1 MSTLSGDSGNQLIPN
16 MAGKA
21 MTVKGPIEPDQ
32 LGTTLMHEHLFID
45 LRKSGAPNENV
56 PATEA
61 ALWEQKL
68 TLDNLHH
75 ARERKPIA
83 DNWLLSDEKMA
94 IDEVNE
100 FRNQGGNTIVE
111 VTSIGIRRDPR
122 AMLRVANATGL
133 NVVMGTGWYQ
143 KIYHPANMDERT
155 VEDLTEE
162 IIRDLTVGVGDTG
175 IRSGIIGE
183 VGIEGQPIEP
193 NEVKSIQASAR
204 ASRATGAAISFHRG
218 GVGREKLETIGILG
232 EEGAKL
238 TRVIFGNSDPI
249 AGDMP
254 LMLELLSHGVY
265 IQFDLLGRL
274 TVPLK
279 WKTETD
285 SLSEYYFSAGSAVV
299 ADAIPKLIDAG
310 FGDRIL
316 LSHDVCTKI
325 HLKRYGG
332 TGYSFIVEKF
342 LPYLQTAGVSRE
354 QIETIAVENPK
365 RVLTFAE
372 PMP

>member
-232 EEGAKL
+232 EEGANL
-238 TRVIFGNSDPI
+238 SRVIFGHSDPI